1 MADVTVLQKVGCVFV
16 DPHTDALELWA
27 EVSDRKIKQH
37 LGVSLVSVKNVN
49 FLEVG
54 LNECSPRQQR
64 ASLLAS

>member
-1 MADVTVLQKVGCVFV
+1 MVLQEAGCVFV
-16 DPHTDALELWA
+16 DPHTAALELWA

-54 LNECSPRQQR
+54 LKECSPRQQR
-64 ASLLAS
+64 ARLLGS